1 MGRREQ
7 AKDERRARIVAAARD
22 LMREIGVEAIS
33 MKQVAIRADVSLST
47 VYNLFE
53 SKEDVLARVFNE
65 AFGQYRT
72 AVLERAS
79 AEPLQRFL
87 DAVDIAAEFYSADVP
102 FYRSSA
108 WLVYADSSYKLS
120 LQKPRFGFFRDLV
133 TRAIEE
139 GVLRPETNAYV
150 LGLMVVPMFSAP
162 YQAWAGGWVSIDEFR
177 ARAKL
182 GICIV
187 LKGFASQEHQ
197 ARFEELMPALEA
209 QVRLHRGSA
218 RDDGGRS
225 VGRRAAPSSPSVPE

>member
-1 MGRREQ
+1 MGRREE

-22 LMREIGVEAIS
+22 LMREIGVEAIA
-33 MKQVAIRADVSLST
+33 MKQVAARADVSLST

-53 SKEDVLARVFNE
+53 SKEDLFARVFNE
-65 AFGQYRT
+65 AFGQYRE
-72 AVLERAS
+72 AVIERAS
-79 AEPLQRFL
+79 HDPLQRFF
-87 DAVDIAAEFYSADVP
+87 DAVDIAAEFYGADVP

-108 WLVYADSSYKLS
+108 WLIHADSSYKLS

-133 TRAIEE
+133 VQAVD
-139 GVLRPETNAYV
+139 GGLLRPDTDVYV

-187 LKGFASQEHQ
+187 LQGFAAPEH
-197 ARFEELMPALEA
+197 AVRLWEHIPELEA

-218 RDDGGRS
+218 AERQDDTR
-225 VGRRAAPSSPSVPE
+225 RRAAAS